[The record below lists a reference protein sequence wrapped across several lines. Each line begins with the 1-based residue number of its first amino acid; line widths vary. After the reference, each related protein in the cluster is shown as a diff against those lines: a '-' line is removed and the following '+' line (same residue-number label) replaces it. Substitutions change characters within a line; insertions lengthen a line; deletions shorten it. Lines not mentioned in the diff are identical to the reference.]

1 LSATFVV
8 ASRAA
13 KIVRERSASV
23 KTAAKISEAGSLR
36 GGGGGRL
43 RRRRRESVG
52 PICAFCASKCRRH
65 AFRKAL
71 PQNFFG
77 LVNPLLWA
85 LIVPAKARASGAPRM
100 RAQQNFAPE
109 DATKARIS
117 SALLQRMQILFARVR
132 GGKISRRSI
141 LRKARRV
148 RTAAAGRGA
157 YTQN

>member
-1 LSATFVV
+1 
-8 ASRAA
+8 
-13 KIVRERSASV
+13 VRERSASA

-52 PICAFCASKCRRH
+52 PICAFCASKRRRH

-85 LIVPAKARASGAPRM
+85 LVVPAKARASGAQRV
-100 RAQQNFAPE
+100 RAQQNFASE
-109 DATKARIS
+109 DATKVRIS
-117 SALLQRMQILFARVR
+117 SALLRCVQIFFARAR
-132 GGKISRRSI
+132 GGKISRRVI

-148 RTAAAGRGA
+148 RAAAAGRGA